1 MNCPTPPFSWSS
13 NSHITQE
20 QECAA
25 VQGWV
30 HLKCS
35 WGRHIIPGTFT
46 DNVPSYT
53 ECHACHRASKQSKKD
68 KRKQIIMW
76 QKERTLRIYRAILAG
91 LSALP
96 RAPELSCAQAA
107 PRPGRAAQTAGSARL
122 APAKVWA
129 ELTAPS
135 QSCHCPSTQD
145 RLCHP
150 WAPHQPLHLGN
161 LSAMLCKTNV

>member
-96 RAPELSCAQAA
+96 RAPEQCCAQAA
-107 PRPGRAAQTAGSARL
+107 PEARQGSTDCRL
-122 APAKVWA
+122 SPSDTCQGVSWA
-129 ELTAPS
+129 HCSIPELPLPQHSGQAVSPLSTSSTTAPWKS
-135 QSCHCPSTQD
+135 FCNA
-145 RLCHP
+145 L
-150 WAPHQPLHLGN
+150 
-161 LSAMLCKTNV
+161 